1 MNTSFFYSLPKIE
14 LHNHLEG
21 TITPQTFHV
30 LAKKNDSESMYAQ
43 SIEEC
48 QKLYEFSSFQGFLY
62 SFSKVNSF
70 IKQST
75 DLDIIIQNTVIKSKE
90 ENYRYV
96 EYFISLDT
104 FMKKG
109 MSLIELLDRLKSLR
123 KHYSNYHF
131 IIGGF
136 IIDFVRNYGPTSASN
151 LLDDLIPVIDD
162 YRDVIL
168 GISIGGDE
176 IHFPAP
182 PFKELFS
189 KARALGLK
197 TTAHAGEANGPESIW
212 DTILT
217 LKTDRIGH
225 GLRSYESLDLL
236 KHFRVTQTHVE
247 MCPTSNVKTGL
258 ISSLQHH
265 PLQTYLNQGFN
276 FSINT
281 DDSGFFN
288 TSLSS
293 ELESCVKL
301 FGFTE
306 LDLQQCILNAA
317 RSSFYDSFLQK
328 ELTENLQIELDKILS

>member
-136 IIDFVRNYGPTSASN
+136 IIDFVRNYGPTSA
-151 LLDDLIPVIDD
+151 
-162 YRDVIL
+162 
-168 GISIGGDE
+168 
-176 IHFPAP
+176 
-182 PFKELFS
+182 
-189 KARALGLK
+189 
-197 TTAHAGEANGPESIW
+197 
-212 DTILT
+212 
-217 LKTDRIGH
+217 
-225 GLRSYESLDLL
+225 
-236 KHFRVTQTHVE
+236 
-247 MCPTSNVKTGL
+247 
-258 ISSLQHH
+258 
-265 PLQTYLNQGFN
+265 
-276 FSINT
+276 
-281 DDSGFFN
+281 
-288 TSLSS
+288 
-293 ELESCVKL
+293 
-301 FGFTE
+301 
-306 LDLQQCILNAA
+306 
-317 RSSFYDSFLQK
+317 
-328 ELTENLQIELDKILS
+328 